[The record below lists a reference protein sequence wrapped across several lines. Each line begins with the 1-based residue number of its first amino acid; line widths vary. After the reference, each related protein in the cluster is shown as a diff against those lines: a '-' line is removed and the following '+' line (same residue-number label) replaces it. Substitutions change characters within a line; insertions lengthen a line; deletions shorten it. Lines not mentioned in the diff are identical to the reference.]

1 MIGLCLLT
9 ADEKQALVS
18 KHTGGRV
25 TSSSEMESEE
35 MDAAIRDLIAERRQ
49 VFRRYM
55 PVIGLCCHALGW
67 TVIVEGHREI
77 DMPSLN
83 GYIQK
88 YYKKKSLYRLTNE
101 EFGKLVVSL
110 KKIAEAKGVKL

>member
-88 YYKKKSLYRLTNE
+88 YYKKKVFVSPHQRGIRKAGSL
-101 EFGKLVVSL
+101 
-110 KKIAEAKGVKL
+110 A

>member
-1 MIGLCLLT
+1 MIGLVMLT

-25 TSSSEMESEE
+25 SSSSEMEYEE
-35 MDAAIRDLIAERRQ
+35 MAAAIRDLIAERGQ

-55 PVIGLCCHALGW
+55 PVIGLCCHMLNW
-67 TVIVEGHREI
+67 TVMIEGRCEI
-77 DMPSLN
+77 DMTSLN

-88 YYKKKSLYRLTNE
+88 YYKKQSLYRLNTDE
-101 EFGKLVVSL
+101 LGKLVISL
-110 KKIAEAKGVKL
+110 KKIAESKGMRL